1 MKKDNYFVPQSD
13 MIDVEIAMNVFSPG
27 GDVSE
32 KLSNPFAKGSVL
44 KRLLLTVSAAAII
57 ILPSCKKG
65 DVKVEVESIALDK
78 TEITLEKGKKEVL
91 SVTFTPSNATDK
103 SLEWISTDTDVATV
117 DAGIISAIAPG
128 HTDIVAKSGSIVAR
142 CAVEVIV
149 QVKGISLSKNELTL
163 CRGEEEKLVATLDPD
178 DATDAVE
185 WSSSDNTVATVLDGK
200 VTAVGVGSATITAK
214 VASFEKECALTVN
227 PPRGSVDLGI
237 VVTRK
242 DETTYTLYW
251 AESNLS
257 DEGLCSKPEDFGDY
271 YAWGE
276 TEPKSEYFDN
286 KWYDSETSQWT
297 KYNYSGDGKLTLD
310 PEDDAAHV
318 ILGGGWHI
326 PTLEEMKTI
335 VKQCTAVWKSRN
347 GVSGYEI
354 TGPNGNSIFLPAA
367 GYHSGDK
374 YYNTYSIYW
383 TSDIHYGFFER
394 TASFTLT
401 FKSEYFDTNYIHR
414 NFGCTIRPVTE

>member
-1 MKKDNYFVPQSD
+1 M
-13 MIDVEIAMNVFSPG
+13 
-27 GDVSE
+27 
-32 KLSNPFAKGSVL
+32 
-44 KRLLLTVSAAAII
+44 KRLLLAVCAAAIV
-57 ILPSCKKG
+57 ILPSCKKEN
-65 DVKVEVESIALDK
+65 VKVEAQTEAKTEPEAKAKVEVESIAFDK

-91 SVTFTPSNATDK
+91 SVTFTPSDATDK

-128 HTDIVAKSGSIVAR
+128 HTDIVAKSGTILAR

-149 QVKGISLSKNELTL
+149 KAKGISLNKDGLTL
-163 CRGEEEKLVATLDPD
+163 CRGEEETLVATLDPD

-214 VASFEKECALTVN
+214 VASYEKECALTAN

-271 YAWGE
+271 YSWGE
-276 TEPKSEYFDN
+276 TESKSEYFYN

-297 KYNYSGDGKLTLD
+297 KYNYAGDGKLTLE

-318 ILGGGWHI
+318 ILGDGWHI
-326 PTLEEMKTI
+326 PTIDEMKTI
-335 VKQCTAVWKSRN
+335 VKQCTAEWKSRN
-347 GVSGYEI
+347 GVSGYEV

-374 YYNTYSIYW
+374 YYNTASIYW
-383 TSDIHYGFFER
+383 TSSINYGDMAR
-394 TASFTLT
+394 SSAFTLT
-401 FKSEYFDTNYIHR
+401 FNEAVYNTNYINR
-414 NFGCTIRPVTE
+414 NYGCTIRPVTE